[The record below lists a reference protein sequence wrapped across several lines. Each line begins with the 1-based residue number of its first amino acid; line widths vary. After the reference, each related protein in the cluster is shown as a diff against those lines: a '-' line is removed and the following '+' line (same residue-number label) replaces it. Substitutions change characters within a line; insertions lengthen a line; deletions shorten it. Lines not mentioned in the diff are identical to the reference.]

1 MGTPMRILIIEDNYE
16 IRNFLKES
24 LESEAYAVDSAEDG
38 EQGSYLAR
46 TNEYDLIILDNI
58 LPKKNGVQICNEIRR
73 IGKDVPIIMLSVEAG
88 IDRKVLLLE
97 SGADDYMTKPFSYK
111 ELRARIKV
119 ILRRPQLIQKE
130 TFTIHDLTIDI
141 PRQKVMRG
149 KKDIYLTRKEFALLE
164 YLIRNKSSVLSRA
177 VIMEHVWN
185 MESDPFSNTV
195 ETHILNLRRKIDR
208 PFKHK
213 LISTVPGRGYIIDD

>member
-58 LPKKNGVQICNEIRR
+58 LPKKNGIQICNEIRR
-73 IGKDVPIIMLSVEAG
+73 IGKDVPIIMLSVESG
-88 IDRKVLLLE
+88 VDKKVLLLE

-119 ILRRPQLIQKE
+119 ILRRPQIVQKE

-141 PRQKVMRG
+141 PRQKVTRG

-177 VIMEHVWN
+177 VIMEHVWD
-185 MESDPFSNTV
+185 MERDPFSNTV

-208 PFKHK
+208 PYKHK
-213 LISTVPGRGYIIDD
+213 LITTVPGRGYIIDD